1 MSTAGVIIVYRDA
14 LFAEG
19 LASLLRADGTVEVIG
34 ILAGEAVAFD
44 QIRRLG
50 PAVVILEG
58 DPPEGEGQAFLERLL
73 DTTPCVVE
81 VGLNHEAVAVHQRAQ
96 IRHSRRFVNLVARLA
111 KRDPARMNGRTR
123 TGAPADRS

>member
-1 MSTAGVIIVYRDA
+1 MGEAGVVIIYRDA

-34 ILAGEAVAFD
+34 VLAGEAAAFD
-44 QIRRLG
+44 QIRTLG

-111 KRDPARMNGRTR
+111 RR
-123 TGAPADRS
+123 APLALERREE